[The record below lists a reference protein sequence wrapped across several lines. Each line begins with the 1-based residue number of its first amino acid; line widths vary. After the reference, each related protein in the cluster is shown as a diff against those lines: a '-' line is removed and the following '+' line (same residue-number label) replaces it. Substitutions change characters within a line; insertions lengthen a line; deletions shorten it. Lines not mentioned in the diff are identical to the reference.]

1 MSPEPAAVRYNDWR
15 QVAVEP
21 LETFTPTLPVS
32 VVVPCYQTPA
42 ETLARTLAGLEG
54 QTCPRDLFEV
64 VIVDDGSEPPL
75 ARPRATPLDVRV
87 VRQERRGFGLARA
100 RNTGA
105 RAAAHDVLLFLDGDV
120 LVEANWIAAHA
131 RWHHVLSDALTI
143 GFRAHVAADGIDPG
157 AIRRRPGSLE
167 ALLAGRPVDRT
178 PGVEEH
184 LAGTGD
190 LASRADDPFA
200 AVTGANFGMS
210 KGFYELVGGSDESF
224 VRWGLEDN
232 ELGYRAYVRGGL
244 LIPVR
249 EARAWHQGR
258 WAENRDAKRR
268 SARIQRAKAAHLIAH
283 ARYRG
288 RQPGRL
294 FRVPRFVVT
303 IDGRRASA
311 DQVVRTVAGVLADRA
326 HDLVV
331 RIETGPGGDGE
342 RPVRFATACANVFGT
357 ETGPG
362 GDGERLA
369 RLREEFGPDPR
380 VRVAPPGAA
389 LDEFPSS
396 PFHVTLP
403 ARAFAGNPVH
413 RLRAG
418 LGDAVAASAILP
430 DGARVSIT
438 RAWALHRAR
447 RTGKRPADFGEV
459 RTIPARVLQRPAWS
473 FLKRVSRAAWRKA
486 ARWRAFEK

>member
-1 MSPEPAAVRYNDWR
+1 MSPEPASVPYNDWR

-32 VVVPCYQTPA
+32 VVIPCYQPPAEMLARTLAGPGRTAASATPA
-42 ETLARTLAGLEG
+42 EMLARTLAGLES

-64 VIVDDGSEPPL
+64 VIVDDGSDPPL

-87 VRQERRGFGLARA
+87 VRRERRGYGPARA

-105 RAAAHDVLLFLDGDV
+105 RAAAHDVLLFLDGDM
-120 LVEANWIAAHA
+120 LVETNWIAAHA
-131 RWHHVLSDALTI
+131 RWHHAVSDALTI
-143 GFRAHVAADGIDPG
+143 GLRAHVAADGIDPG
-157 AIRRRPGSLE
+157 TIRRRPGALE
-167 ALLAGRPVDRT
+167 ALLAGRRIDDT
-178 PGVEEH
+178 PGIEEH
-184 LAGTGD
+184 LAKTGD
-190 LASRADDPFA
+190 LSSRRADDPFT
-200 AVTGANFGMS
+200 AVLGANFGIG
-210 KGFYELVGGSDESF
+210 KGFYELVGGCDESF

-249 EARAWHQGR
+249 EARAWHQVR
-258 WAENRDAKRR
+258 WAEDRDAKRR
-268 SARIQRAKAAHLIAH
+268 IAMIQRAKAAHLIAH

-294 FRVPRFVVT
+294 FQVPRFVVT
-303 IDGRRASA
+303 IDGRRGSA
-311 DQVVRTVAGVLADRA
+311 DQVVRAVGGVLADRA

-331 RIETGPGGDGE
+331 RI
-342 RPVRFATACANVFGT
+342 

-403 ARAFAGNPVH
+403 ARVFAGNPVH

-447 RTGKRPADFGEV
+447 RTGKSPADFGEV
-459 RTIPARVLQRPAWS
+459 RTIPARVLHQPAWS

-486 ARWRAFEK
+486 AQWRAFEK

>member
-1 MSPEPAAVRYNDWR
+1 MSPEPASVRYNDWR

-32 VVVPCYQTPA
+32 VVVPCYQPPA
-42 ETLARTLAGLEG
+42 GTLARTLAGLEG

-64 VIVDDGSEPPL
+64 VLVDDGSEPPL
-75 ARPRATPLDVRV
+75 VRPRATPLDVRV
-87 VRQERRGFGLARA
+87 VRQERRGYGLPRA
-100 RNTGA
+100 RNTGV
-105 RAAAHDVLLFLDGDV
+105 RAASHDVLLFLNQNM
-120 LVEANWIAAHA
+120 LVERNWIAAHA
-131 RWHHVLSDALTI
+131 RWHHALSDALTI
-143 GFRAHVAADGIDPG
+143 GFRAHVAAGDIDPG
-157 AIRRRPGSLE
+157 TIRRRPGSLE

-178 PGVEEH
+178 PGIEEH
-184 LAGTGD
+184 LARTGD

-200 AVTGANFGMS
+200 VMLGANFGMS
-210 KGFYELVGGSDESF
+210 KGFYELVGGSDESI
-224 VRWGLEDN
+224 VRWGVDDI
-232 ELGYRAYVRGGL
+232 ELAYRAYVRGGL

-249 EARAWHQGR
+249 EARAWRQVR
-258 WAENRDAKRR
+258 WAEDRDAKRR
-268 SARIQRAKAAHLIAH
+268 SARIQRGQMAHLIAH

-294 FRVPRFVVT
+294 FQVPRFVVT
-303 IDGRRASA
+303 IDGRRGSA
-311 DQVVRTVAGVLADRA
+311 DQVVRAVGGVLADRA

-331 RIETGPGGDGE
+331 RL
-342 RPVRFATACANVFGT
+342 

-403 ARAFAGNPVH
+403 ARVFAGNPVH
-413 RLRAG
+413 RLRVG

-447 RTGKRPADFGEV
+447 RTGKSPADFGEV
-459 RTIPARVLQRPAWS
+459 RTIPARVLRQPAWS

-486 ARWRAFEK
+486 AQWRAFKK

>member
-87 VRQERRGFGLARA
+87 VRQERRGFGRARA

-105 RAAAHDVLLFLDGDV
+105 RAAAHDVLLFLDSDV
-120 LVEANWIAAHA
+120 LVEKNWIAAHA
-131 RWHHVLSDALTI
+131 RWHHALSDALTV
-143 GFRAHVAADGIDPG
+143 GLRAHVAADDIDPG
-157 AIRRRPGSLE
+157 TIRRRPGSLE
-167 ALLAGRPVDRT
+167 ALLAGRPIDDT

-200 AVTGANFGMS
+200 VVTGANFGMS
-210 KGFYELVGGSDESF
+210 KGFYELVGGMDESF

-249 EARAWHQGR
+249 EARAWHQVR
-258 WAENRDAKRR
+258 WAENRGAKRR

-342 RPVRFATACANVFGT
+342 R
-357 ETGPG
+357 
-362 GDGERLA
+362 LA

-380 VRVAPPGAA
+380 VRVAPSGSA

-396 PFHVTLP
+396 PFHVALP

-486 ARWRAFEK
+486 ARWRTFEK

>member
-1 MSPEPAAVRYNDWR
+1 MSPEPASVRYNDWR

-32 VVVPCYQTPA
+32 VVVPCYQPPA
-42 ETLARTLAGLEG
+42 GTLARTLAGLEG

-87 VRQERRGFGLARA
+87 VRQERRGYGLPRA
-100 RNTGA
+100 RNTGV
-105 RAAAHDVLLFLDGDV
+105 RAASHDVLLFLNQNM
-120 LVEANWIAAHA
+120 LVERNWIAAHA
-131 RWHHVLSDALTI
+131 RWHHALSDALTI
-143 GFRAHVAADGIDPG
+143 GFRAHVAAGDIDPG
-157 AIRRRPGSLE
+157 TIRRRPGSLE

-178 PGVEEH
+178 PGIEEH
-184 LAGTGD
+184 LARTGD

-200 AVTGANFGMS
+200 VMLGANFGMS
-210 KGFYELVGGSDESF
+210 KGFYELVGGSDESI
-224 VRWGLEDN
+224 VRWGVDDI
-232 ELGYRAYVRGGL
+232 ELAYRAYVRGGL

-249 EARAWHQGR
+249 EARAWRQVR
-258 WAENRDAKRR
+258 WAEDRDAKRR
-268 SARIQRAKAAHLIAH
+268 SARIQRGQMAHLIAH

-294 FRVPRFVVT
+294 FQVPQFVVT
-303 IDGRRASA
+303 IDGRRGSA
-311 DQVVRTVAGVLADRA
+311 DQVVRAVGGVLADRA

-331 RIETGPGGDGE
+331 RI
-342 RPVRFATACANVFGT
+342 

-403 ARAFAGNPVH
+403 ARVLAGNPVH

-447 RTGKRPADFGEV
+447 RTGKSPADFGEV
-459 RTIPARVLQRPAWS
+459 RTIPARVLHQPAWS

-486 ARWRAFEK
+486 AQWRAFKK

>member
-32 VVVPCYQTPA
+32 VVIPCYQTPA

-87 VRQERRGFGLARA
+87 VRQERRGFGRARA

-105 RAAAHDVLLFLDGDV
+105 RAAAHDVLLFLDSDV

-131 RWHHVLSDALTI
+131 RWHHALSDALTV
-143 GFRAHVAADGIDPG
+143 GLRAHVAADGIDPG
-157 AIRRRPGSLE
+157 TIRRRSGSLE
-167 ALLAGRPVDRT
+167 ALLAGRPIDDT

-200 AVTGANFGMS
+200 VVTGANFGMS
-210 KGFYELVGGSDESF
+210 KGFYELVGGMDESF

-249 EARAWHQGR
+249 EARAWHQVR
-258 WAENRDAKRR
+258 WAENRDVKRR

-294 FRVPRFVVT
+294 FQVPRFVVT

-311 DQVVRTVAGVLADRA
+311 DQVVRTVGGVLADRA

-331 RIETGPGGDGE
+331 RI
-342 RPVRFATACANVFGT
+342 

-396 PFHVTLP
+396 PFHVALP

>member
-32 VVVPCYQTPA
+32 VVIPCYQTPA

-105 RAAAHDVLLFLDGDV
+105 RAAAHDVLLFLDSDV

-131 RWHHVLSDALTI
+131 RWHHALSDALTV
-143 GFRAHVAADGIDPG
+143 GLRAHVAADDIDPG
-157 AIRRRPGSLE
+157 TIRRRPGSLE
-167 ALLAGRPVDRT
+167 ALLAGRPIDDT

-200 AVTGANFGMS
+200 VVTGANFGMS
-210 KGFYELVGGSDESF
+210 KDFYELVGGMDESF

-249 EARAWHQGR
+249 EARAWHQVR
-258 WAENRDAKRR
+258 WAENRGAKRR

-288 RQPGRL
+288 SQPGRL

-342 RPVRFATACANVFGT
+342 R
-357 ETGPG
+357 
-362 GDGERLA
+362 LA

-380 VRVAPPGAA
+380 VRVAPSGAA

-396 PFHVTLP
+396 PFHVALP